1 MGKNKELINADASL
15 VNFIENY
22 NDLKKYVTLL
32 EDKIKVKDAEIEKLK
47 SIIKNSNVEITEVET
62 LGKDNKSIYIEI
74 GSF

>member
-32 EDKIKVKDAEIEKLK
+32 ENKIKEKDTEIEKLK
-47 SIIKNSNVEITEVET
+47 SVIKKCDIEITEVET
-62 LGKDNKSIYIEI
+62 ISNDNKSIYIAI
-74 GSF
+74 GGF